1 MVKGEFS
8 RVRPRGLTATVVV
21 CTSSV
26 ERVALLRACVAA
38 LLAGQ
43 RRPDELIVVVDNNP
57 SLRCELAGLLPP
69 QVRLLETSCQ
79 GLSGARN
86 VGIAAAASD
95 VVAFVDDD
103 ATVDEAWLDSMMR
116 ALADEQTLAVGGPVV
131 PSWAGERRWMCD
143 ALLWVVGCTYS
154 GHREDAGPIRNPIGC
169 NMAFR
174 RRELLAVGGFATSFG
189 KRGNALETCDETEL
203 GLRIECRYGPDRI
216 RYVPDAGVHHFVPQA
231 RVSWRHLMR
240 RSLAEG
246 LAKGRLQRMYMRPAV
261 GPERTYVRLLVTVTV
276 PQLLLQGMRRRDRQA
291 AAGAIAILASLLI
304 TAVGFLA
311 GVSREGRH
319 QARLASASKSD
330 LRASDAPE

>member
-1 MVKGEFS
+1 MVEGACS
-8 RVRPRGLTATVVV
+8 RVGPPALTATVVV
-21 CTSSV
+21 CTSSA

-38 LLAGQ
+38 LLAGE

-57 SLRCELAGLLPP
+57 LLCWELAGLLAP

-86 VGIAAAASD
+86 VGIAAASSD

-103 ATVDEAWLDSMMR
+103 ATVDKAWLDSMMR
-116 ALADEQTLAVGGPVV
+116 AFADEQTLAAGGPVV

-174 RRELLAVGGFATSFG
+174 RRELVAAGGFATSFG

-203 GLRIECRYGPDRI
+203 GLRIECKYGPDRI
-216 RYVPDAGVHHFVPQA
+216 RYVPDAGVRHFVPQA
-231 RVSWRHLMR
+231 RVSWRHLLR

-261 GPERTYVRLLVTVTV
+261 GPERTYVRLLVTSTV
-276 PQLLLQGMRRRDRQA
+276 PQLLLLGMRRRDLQA
-291 AAGAIAILASLLI
+291 AAGAIAILASLLV

-311 GVSREGRH
+311 GVSRRGRR
-319 QARLASASKSD
+319 QAGLASASKPD
-330 LRASDAPE
+330 FRTSDAPK